1 MGNNIGE
8 SVLLS
13 YFKYTLKCLIYCQN
27 WTNSKEYTEKAN
39 VKEIY
44 DNLYVKH
51 QEVRNNF
58 TTKSKNSKPQM
69 RSLESI
75 LNETEIDAIGFKGK
89 EVYIA
94 DVAFHS
100 NGLGYGDNEDRIFK
114 KLFRFCLIALQ
125 YFFDYEKFEIM
136 FTCPFVKPSEV
147 ESVNK
152 VADKIQKLFE
162 KYFSGKSLLV
172 KCVINDDFSN
182 TILKPL
188 LEIDNKI
195 TDEDY
200 FLRALQL
207 IKTCG
212 LDGKT
217 N

>member
-1 MGNNIGE
+1 MSNNIGE

-13 YFKYTLKCLIYCQN
+13 YFKYKLKCLIYCQN
-27 WTNSKEYTEKAN
+27 WTNSKEYTEKAD
-39 VKEIY
+39 VKDAY
-44 DNLYVKH
+44 DKLYEENP
-51 QEVRNNF
+51 EVRDSF
-58 TTKSKNSKPQM
+58 TTKSKNNTSQK

-75 LNETEIDAIGFKGK
+75 LNETEIDVIGFKGN

-125 YFFDYEKFEIM
+125 YFSDYKKIEIM
-136 FTCPFVKPSEV
+136 FTCPFVRDSDV
-147 ESVNK
+147 EAVNK
-152 VADKIQKLFE
+152 AAERIQSLFE
-162 KYFSGKSLLV
+162 KYFRGKTLLV

-188 LEIDNKI
+188 LEVENKI